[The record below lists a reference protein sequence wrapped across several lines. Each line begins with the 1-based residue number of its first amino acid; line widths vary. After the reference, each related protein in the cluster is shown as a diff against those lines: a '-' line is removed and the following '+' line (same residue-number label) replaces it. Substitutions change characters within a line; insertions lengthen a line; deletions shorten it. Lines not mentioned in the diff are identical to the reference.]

1 MIIFYQDRLGTTLGK
16 ALKKEWRFL
25 RALDASAASSSR
37 SSGAAAGP
45 ATGGDSGYD
54 VIVGSDLAYHR
65 DTGPSLLYTIKALS
79 SPATVTLI
87 ALPHRSTQNAAEQ
100 IAAMAQASGEKTHL
114 LCHLILLNDHFTKTG
129 SGQTSTGKA
138 LKKKSECVS
147 FLQGCNPGL
156 YMRSGGS
163 LC

>member
-1 MIIFYQDRLGTTLGK
+1 MPFIHYMLY
-16 ALKKEWRFL
+16 
-25 RALDASAASSSR
+25 ASSSR

-114 LCHLILLNDHFTKTG
+114 LCHLILQMIILPRQARDKHRESTQKKERRFVSAGLLSRVVHEERWFTVLELRLDPEVDEA
-129 SGQTSTGKA
+129 SRYVLS
-138 LKKKSECVS
+138 
-147 FLQGCNPGL
+147 
-156 YMRSGGS
+156 
-163 LC
+163 

>member
-1 MIIFYQDRLGTTLGK
+1 
-16 ALKKEWRFL
+16 
-25 RALDASAASSSR
+25 
-37 SSGAAAGP
+37 
-45 ATGGDSGYD
+45 

-114 LCHLILLNDHFTKTG
+114 LCHLILQMIILPRQARDKHP
-129 SGQTSTGKA
+129 QGKHS
-138 LKKKSECVS
+138 KKRANAFRFCRAAI
-147 FLQGCNPGL
+147 QGCT
-156 YMRSGGS
+156 
-163 LC
+163 